1 MLKWLTARLSEAS
14 TWRGIILLLT
24 ALGVRLS
31 PDLTEAIITA
41 GIALAGLVGV
51 ITADEPKTKL
61 PPIELQGKSETRF
74 QRYDDPDDHHS
85 DSAVHR
91 MRDAVSAEAPSE
103 INMDK
108 HETGF
113 NS

>member
-1 MLKWLTARLSEAS
+1 MKWLTARLSEAS

-51 ITADEPKTKL
+51 LTADEPKTQL

-74 QRYDDPDDHHS
+74 QRYDDPDDDHP
-85 DSAVHR
+85 DSAVR
-91 MRDAVSAEAPSE
+91 RVRDAVPTETPSQADMDSHEA
-103 INMDK
+103 
-108 HETGF
+108 GF
-113 NS
+113 NG